1 MAAWWQAAA
10 VTLIAYAAMCGS
22 GWLEH
27 HLHAVSWLS
36 TMDGTTQA
44 ETLGLTDPVDFA
56 AHAVVGSAGEEVI
69 LTAVVVA
76 LLAAARRPA
85 WQM

>member
-1 MAAWWQAAA
+1 
-10 VTLIAYAAMCGS
+10 MCGS

-44 ETLGLTDPVDFA
+44 ETLGLTNPVDFGT
-56 AHAVVGSAGEEVI
+56 HAVVG
-69 LTAVVVA
+69 LVVA
-76 LLAAARRPA
+76 LLAAARCPA
-85 WQM
+85 WQMYAIALVLYGYSGSLANSIGAGTGIN